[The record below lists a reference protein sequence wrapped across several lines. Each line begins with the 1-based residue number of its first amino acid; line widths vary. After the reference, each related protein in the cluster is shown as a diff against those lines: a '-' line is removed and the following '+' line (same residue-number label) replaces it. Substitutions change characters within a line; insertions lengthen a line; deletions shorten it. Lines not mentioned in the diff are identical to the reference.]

1 MKNKIKALD
10 FNELAEVEFKKG
22 INALKLYDH
31 ENSISHLKKSVRFL
45 KNTHNTDKYVKM
57 LNVLGLVYTL
67 ENKNNEALDCYL
79 ESLATAEVM
88 HSSDLKAI
96 SYSNIASCYQKMGI
110 HEKSLDYFRE
120 AKKAYANAAKLNKED
135 SEMWNLL
142 NYINIV
148 LSGEER
154 LFADD
159 KFVAMM

>member
-67 ENKNNEALDCYL
+67 ENKNKEALDCYL

-88 HSSDLKAI
+88 KSYLSFPASSLLSCFFFHTKA
-96 SYSNIASCYQKMGI
+96 M
-110 HEKSLDYFRE
+110 L
-120 AKKAYANAAKLNKED
+120 
-135 SEMWNLL
+135 
-142 NYINIV
+142 
-148 LSGEER
+148 
-154 LFADD
+154 
-159 KFVAMM
+159 

>member
-57 LNVLGLVYTL
+57 LNK
-67 ENKNNEALDCYL
+67 NKEALDCYL

-88 HSSDLKAI
+88 RSSDLKAI

-120 AKKAYANAAKLNKED
+120 AKKAYTNAAKLNKED

-159 KFVAMM
+159 KFVAVM

>member
-10 FNELAEVEFKKG
+10 FNELAEVEFKEG

-67 ENKNNEALDCYL
+67 ENKNKEALECYL

-88 HSSDLKAI
+88 
-96 SYSNIASCYQKMGI
+96 
-110 HEKSLDYFRE
+110 R
-120 AKKAYANAAKLNKED
+120 
-135 SEMWNLL
+135 
-142 NYINIV
+142 
-148 LSGEER
+148 
-154 LFADD
+154 
-159 KFVAMM
+159 